1 MLPSWGSVGGRS
13 ECLYNFYDYFVNS
26 MIMLLYVWGVCV
38 CVKSVNLFTGNAL
51 NTPQFL
57 EPCLASFYFSV
68 HWETQSLELDQD
80 RLDL

>member
-1 MLPSWGSVGGRS
+1 MFGV
-13 ECLYNFYDYFVNS
+13 CVC
-26 MIMLLYVWGVCV
+26 VCV

-57 EPCLASFYFSV
+57 EPCLASFYFLV